1 MNGWTKAFGIVI
13 LFAAAVFLFAVAM
26 AKTDGMAIASISV
39 DTFLADETYK
49 KCTELAGGLVAVGGI
64 CSIAAGSKY
73 KSAFVCVLGA
83 LVALIGVSFLM
94 MATGN
99 IDFSEKNV
107 DIFLGALF
115 GITALVGISYATSR
129 KSVFGFIIFVILFLL
144 AIVFKGENFDG
155 KIIAFAGH
163 GFPLY
168 CFNSEMFMPIL
179 GMLIAF
185 FVGVYFIVCSMRDT
199 RDAKKK
205 AAAAAEAAE
214 EVAAEEAP
222 AEETAEETPAEE
234 VAAEEAPAEEAPAE
248 AAAVAAEEV
257 PAEETAEEAPAEP
270 AEETPA
276 ETAVEEAPAE
286 ETAEE
291 APAEVVEETPAET
304 AVEETPVETAVE
316 EVPAEAVEETPVETA
331 VEEAPAE
338 PAVEEAPVEEAPVE
352 EAPAEEAPSEEVAA
366 AVAVG
371 VAAEAASA
379 EEEVP
384 ALPAIKSSQDAAA
397 AAAAVKAE
405 NEERLSDEAAEDGE
419 NIPEEEAPAEEDE
432 EMLSLEDL
440 GLEPDTPETFV
451 RRAAWN
457 KGLRCRRDY
466 GKHKIPVAFVKGKVA
481 VFVDK
486 GEPVTSK
493 DEVLAKEGWTVF
505 HFPEADIVDGAAE
518 AEIVAKAVKENLK
531 ASKKKRKTT
540 RR

>member
-26 AKTDGMAIASISV
+26 AKTDGMAIASISL
-39 DTFLADETYK
+39 DTFLADETYE
-49 KCTELAGGLVAVGGI
+49 KCTKLAGGLVAIGGI

-73 KSAFVCVLGA
+73 RSAFVCVLGA
-83 LVALIGVSFLM
+83 LVALIGASFLM
-94 MATGN
+94 VATGN

-107 DIFLGALF
+107 DIFLGSLF

-129 KSVFGFIIFVILFLL
+129 KSAFGFIIFVILFLL
-144 AIVFKGENFDG
+144 AVVFKGEDFDG
-155 KIIAFAGH
+155 KIISFAGH

-168 CFNSEMFMPIL
+168 CFSSEMFMPIL

-185 FVGVYFIVCSMRDT
+185 FVGVYFVVCSMRDT
-199 RDAKKK
+199 KDAKKK
-205 AAAAAEAAE
+205 AAAAAEEESAE
-214 EVAAEEAP
+214 EVTEEAP

-248 AAAVAAEEV
+248 AAAGVAAEAVAAEE
-257 PAEETAEEAPAEP
+257 AP

-286 ETAEE
+286 EVAAEE
-291 APAEVVEETPAET
+291 APAEEIPAET
-304 AVEETPVETAVE
+304 AVEETPAE
-316 EVPAEAVEETPVETA
+316 EVAT
-331 VEEAPAE
+331 
-338 PAVEEAPVEEAPVE
+338 E
-352 EAPAEEAPSEEVAA
+352 EAPAEEAPAEEIPAEAVAA

-371 VAAEAASA
+371 VAAEEAPA

-397 AAAAVKAE
+397 AAAAVRAE
-405 NEERLSDEAAEDGE
+405 NEERLSDEATEDGE
-419 NIPEEEAPAEEDE
+419 NIPEEEAPAEDEE

-486 GEPVTSK
+486 GEPMTSK

-540 RR
+540 KR

>member
-26 AKTDGMAIASISV
+26 AKTDGMAIASISL
-39 DTFLADETYK
+39 DTFLADETYE
-49 KCTELAGGLVAVGGI
+49 KCTKLAGGLVAIGGI

-73 KSAFVCVLGA
+73 RSAFVCVLGA
-83 LVALIGVSFLM
+83 LVALIGASFLM
-94 MATGN
+94 VATGN

-107 DIFLGALF
+107 DIFLGSLF

-129 KSVFGFIIFVILFLL
+129 KSAFGFIIFVILFLL
-144 AIVFKGENFDG
+144 AIVFKGEDFDG
-155 KIIAFAGH
+155 KIISFAGH

-168 CFNSEMFMPIL
+168 CFSSEMFMPIL

-185 FVGVYFIVCSMRDT
+185 FVGVYFVVCSMRDT
-199 RDAKKK
+199 KDAKKK
-205 AAAAAEAAE
+205 AAAAAEEESAE
-214 EVAAEEAP
+214 EVTEEAP
-222 AEETAEETPAEE
+222 AEETAEE

-248 AAAVAAEEV
+248 AAAGVAAEAV
-257 PAEETAEEAPAEP
+257 AAEETAEETP

-276 ETAVEEAPAE
+276 ETAVEETPAE
-286 ETAEE
+286 EVAT
-291 APAEVVEETPAET
+291 
-304 AVEETPVETAVE
+304 
-316 EVPAEAVEETPVETA
+316 
-331 VEEAPAE
+331 
-338 PAVEEAPVEEAPVE
+338 E
-352 EAPAEEAPSEEVAA
+352 EAPAEEAPAEEIPAEAVA

-371 VAAEAASA
+371 VAAEEAPA

-397 AAAAVKAE
+397 AAAAVRAE
-405 NEERLSDEAAEDGE
+405 NEERLSDEATEDGE
-419 NIPEEEAPAEEDE
+419 NIPEEEAPAEDEE

-540 RR
+540 KR

>member
-26 AKTDGMAIASISV
+26 AKTDGMAIASISL
-39 DTFLADETYK
+39 DTFLADETYE
-49 KCTELAGGLVAVGGI
+49 KCTKLAGGLVAIGGI

-73 KSAFVCVLGA
+73 RSAFVCVLGA
-83 LVALIGVSFLM
+83 LVALIGASFLM
-94 MATGN
+94 VATGN

-107 DIFLGALF
+107 DIFLGSLF

-129 KSVFGFIIFVILFLL
+129 KSAFGFIIFVILFLL
-144 AIVFKGENFDG
+144 AIVFKGEDFDG
-155 KIIAFAGH
+155 KIISFAGH

-168 CFNSEMFMPIL
+168 CFSSEMFMPIL

-185 FVGVYFIVCSMRDT
+185 FVGVYFVVCSMRDT
-199 RDAKKK
+199 KDAKKK
-205 AAAAAEAAE
+205 AAAAAEEESAE
-214 EVAAEEAP
+214 EVIEEAP

-234 VAAEEAPAEEAPAE
+234 VVAEEAPAEEAPAE
-248 AAAVAAEEV
+248 AAAGVAAEAV
-257 PAEETAEEAPAEP
+257 AAEETAEEAP

-276 ETAVEEAPAE
+276 ETAVEETPAEEVAAEEVSAEEAPAEAVAAE

-291 APAEVVEETPAET
+291 APAEETPAET
-304 AVEETPVETAVE
+304 AVEETPAE
-316 EVPAEAVEETPVETA
+316 EVAT
-331 VEEAPAE
+331 
-338 PAVEEAPVEEAPVE
+338 E
-352 EAPAEEAPSEEVAA
+352 EAPAEEAPAEEIPAEAVAA

-371 VAAEAASA
+371 VAAEEAPA

-397 AAAAVKAE
+397 AAAAVRAE
-405 NEERLSDEAAEDGE
+405 NEERLSDEATEDGE
-419 NIPEEEAPAEEDE
+419 NIPEEEAPAEDEE

-486 GEPVTSK
+486 GEPMTSK

-540 RR
+540 KR

>member
-214 EVAAEEAP
+214 ETAEEAP

-304 AVEETPVETAVE
+304 AVEETPA
-316 EVPAEAVEETPVETA
+316 ETA

-338 PAVEEAPVEEAPVE
+338 AVE

-371 VAAEAASA
+371 VATEAASA